1 MPDSAQL
8 ISTKNTVRIVGIL
21 FIAGTVAG
29 IFSVVPVIV
38 ATTPAFALAMLLFS
52 CIFYQK
58 ITGSPL
64 VVSYQI
70 NMKGLAK
77 QVKLK

>member
-1 MPDSAQL
+1 MPRLNRGKGSRTCDRDGMPDSAQL
-8 ISTKNTVRIVGIL
+8 ISTKNTAKIVGIL

-52 CIFYQK
+52 CIFY
-58 ITGSPL
+58 
-64 VVSYQI
+64 
-70 NMKGLAK
+70 
-77 QVKLK
+77 